1 MTMGA
6 TSDMVMEGYDAQ
18 DSLLLAL
25 PTELML
31 QCISYLAPLD
41 LISASRTCRALQK
54 SASTDTLWQ
63 THVNASLPSPITSPA
78 PLSSFKEL
86 YVAHHAY
93 WFLPRHQLWIS
104 DSEPCGQLV
113 VARFNPS
120 KGSIEAYA
128 VVAERGEHTV
138 SQWSENHQV
147 MIHSFDPLVK
157 LHFDRPVLKLTAGGR
172 RVSISQSS
180 PRGPLDS
187 FFSSEPSPKEPPR
200 LSQEILMDCAHSNS
214 PAGVRTS
221 FVLSR
226 DLPGQYINQGSA
238 VWPPLNIPAPS
249 RTRNLSGSDFSSLGH
264 RPTKHSE
271 VSEHT
276 FRVRRWMEY
285 ANRRNSSS
293 LAQFSGFDR
302 LVAAPGLSL
311 FASSVGGGNF
321 DRRGENVTTFGTIDP
336 TAYTPTRRKPWRGI
350 YCGDYSGHGCE
361 FLLVLQPDEGTEDP
375 LPEGLN
381 WLNEWLTGERP
392 AAENPSDVTVRTY
405 TRMNEILTNM
415 AERDGFRHRANAFDD
430 DDDEESEEETDEEDD
445 WEEPEGVRGDLERQT
460 SVAADS
466 AVESEDIYS
475 GRLVAIKLTGDP
487 HVPRGQITFIAPDLG
502 EKGLVRTAEEDIF
515 RGARVVRSAGH
526 VANRGFI
533 HDEYIPS
540 QLILVSHDRLA
551 QYWQGLG
558 HISFYKRVDMDA
570 LMSHMQSA

>member
-1 MTMGA
+1 MVVRA
-6 TSDMVMEGYDAQ
+6 TSDVTMGESGDQ
-18 DSLLLAL
+18 TSPLLAL

-31 QCISYLAPLD
+31 QCISYLTPID
-41 LISASRTCRALQK
+41 LARASQTCQALHK
-54 SASTDTLWQ
+54 SASTETLWQ
-63 THVNASLPSPITSPA
+63 THVNSNLPTPLSSPA
-78 PLSSFKEL
+78 PLGSFKEL
-86 YVAHHAY
+86 YAAHNAY
-93 WFLPRHQLWIS
+93 WFLPRQQLWIS

-113 VARFNPS
+113 IARFNPN
-120 KGSIEAYA
+120 KGSIEAHA

-138 SQWSENHQV
+138 SAWSENNSV
-147 MIHSFDPLVK
+147 MIHGFDPLVQ
-157 LHFDRPVLKLTAGGR
+157 LHLDRPILKLTVGGR
-172 RVSISQSS
+172 RVSVSQSS
-180 PRGPLDS
+180 PRGPLS
-187 FFSSEPSPKEPPR
+187 GFWSTEPSPKEPPK
-200 LSQEILMDCAHSNS
+200 LSQEILMDCAHTNS

-226 DLPGQYINQGSA
+226 DLPSHLINEGSA
-238 VWPPLNIPAPS
+238 VWPPLNIPAPT
-249 RTRNLSGSDFSSLGH
+249 RTRNLSGSDFSSLSH
-264 RPTKHSE
+264 RPSKHSE
-271 VSEHT
+271 ISKNT

-285 ANRRNSSS
+285 ANRRNSSN
-293 LAQFSGFDR
+293 LAQFSGLDR
-302 LVAAPGLSL
+302 LSVAPGLSF
-311 FASSVGGGNF
+311 FASSANGINL

-336 TAYTPTRRKPWRGI
+336 AAYTPTARKPWRGI

-392 AAENPSDVTVRTY
+392 RTTNTVNDLTARTY

-415 AERDGFRHRANAFDD
+415 AERDGFRHRANAFDEESED
-430 DDDEESEEETDEEDD
+430 EDEEEDDDE
-445 WEEPEGVRGDLERQT
+445 WEEPEGVRGELGRQT

-526 VANRGFI
+526 VANRGFV

-551 QYWQGLG
+551 QYWQGFG
-558 HISFYKRVDMDA
+558 HISFYKRVDLSA
-570 LMSHMQSA
+570 LMVS